1 MLPIEGMRHFQTL
14 GFVGLAGDTRISEKP
29 PRIEGIDGGLRGR
42 IGRQKELGRVRRR
55 EKREKESE
63 ETGSESEESRERLIS
78 V

>member
-42 IGRQKELGRVRRR
+42 IERQRELGRIRRR
-55 EKREKESE
+55 ERKEKEWE
-63 ETGSESEESRERLIS
+63 GNMSESEESRKRLIS